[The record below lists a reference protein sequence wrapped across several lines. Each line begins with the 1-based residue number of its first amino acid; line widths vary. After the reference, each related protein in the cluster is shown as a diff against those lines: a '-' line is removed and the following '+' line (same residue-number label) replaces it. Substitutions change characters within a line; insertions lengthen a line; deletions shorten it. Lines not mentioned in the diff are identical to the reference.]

1 MRDSDIHNVM
11 EILQRETRQ
20 FEMPM
25 AVQTGQ
31 EGLETT
37 RAFRILVS
45 TVLSSR
51 TRDTVTREASKKL
64 FKLVQTPE
72 EMLKLPIEKIED
84 AIRKVGFWK
93 TKAPRLHALCRM
105 LIEEF
110 DSKVPQTLNDLMKL
124 PGVGRKTANLVLGV
138 AFRIPA
144 ICVDTHVHRISN
156 RLGYVKTKKPE
167 QTEKALREKLPEK
180 YWIAINEYLVRWGQN
195 ICFPIS
201 PLCSKC
207 AIREFCERINV
218 TKSR

>member
-1 MRDSDIHNVM
+1 MDIDSVM
-11 EILQRETRQ
+11 GVLQRETRQ

-31 EGLETT
+31 EGLEPT
-37 RAFRILVS
+37 RAFRILIS

-51 TRDTVTREASKKL
+51 TKDKVTRVASKKL
-64 FKLVQTPE
+64 FKLAQTPE
-72 EMLKLPIEKIED
+72 EMLKLPVEKIED
-84 AIRKVGFWK
+84 AIQKVGFWK

-138 AFRIPA
+138 AFGIPA
-144 ICVDTHVHRISN
+144 ICVDTHVHRICN

-167 QTEKALREKLPEK
+167 QTEKALREKLPKK
-180 YWIAINEYLVRWGQN
+180 YWISINEYLVRWGQN

-201 PLCSKC
+201 PFCSKC